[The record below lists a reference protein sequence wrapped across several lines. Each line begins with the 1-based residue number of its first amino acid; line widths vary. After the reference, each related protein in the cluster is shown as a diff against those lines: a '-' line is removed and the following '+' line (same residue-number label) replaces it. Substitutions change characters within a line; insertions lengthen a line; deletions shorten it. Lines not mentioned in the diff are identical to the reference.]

1 MRRTKAGT
9 KLKVRGPDKTLVRL
23 KVNGE
28 EYDVSVEPRRT
39 LLDCL
44 RIDLKM
50 TGAKQGCDAGTCGA
64 CTVLL
69 DDKPVYSCLTLAVEC
84 DGHDVTTIEG
94 LLGTKEVR
102 ALQDAFLTHDA
113 YQCGFCTP
121 AQVVTLYA
129 HLRTNR
135 SSTREDIAKAISGNL
150 CRCGAYQRI
159 VRAGLAAAEI
169 LSK

>member
-1 MRRTKAGT
+1 M
-9 KLKVRGPDKTLVRL
+9 RGPDKFPIRL
-23 KVNGE
+23 RVNAE
-28 EYDVSVEPRRT
+28 EYVVSVEPRRT

-69 DDKPVYSCLTLAVEC
+69 DGKPVYSCLTLAIEC
-84 DGHDVTTIEG
+84 EGHEVTTIEG

-121 AQVVTLYA
+121 GQVVTLYA
-129 HLRTNR
+129 HFRTNR
-135 SSTREDIAKAISGNL
+135 SSTREDIALAVSGNL

-159 VRAGLAAAEI
+159 VRAGLAAAET
-169 LSK
+169 LAK